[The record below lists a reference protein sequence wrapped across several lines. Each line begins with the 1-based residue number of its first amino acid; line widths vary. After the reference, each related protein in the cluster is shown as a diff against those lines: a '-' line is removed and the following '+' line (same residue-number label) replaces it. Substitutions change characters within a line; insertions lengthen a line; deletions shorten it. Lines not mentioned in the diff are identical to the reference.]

1 MKTSSVPYLIILLI
15 IGLNLCAQ
23 NSFENGTSPSTYR
36 IFDQSNLNKLEYN
49 HIIYESE
56 DIDAL
61 NYFGNRLEDIDK
73 DGKIDVMMRVQ
84 DFLKGDWDYPSSNPR
99 LSLFGNF
106 DKNFNFSLKKTEK
119 LVADGEYFKYF
130 SDDTGDYYFQ
140 YTFQDPT
147 RERDIGI
154 GDTDWKSFYA
164 KYNFFENTDYFVIPG
179 QEVLIG
185 FDFRIYR
192 VKDGVMDDV
201 TKNKKSYSTLL
212 ETLIAKFF
220 WGQCITKGDFDADG
234 DEDFLVFGI
243 GTQNQNTILNT
254 YGLTSRL
261 RPYFI
266 ENIGGGNLKV
276 DIFTFNPGLNL
287 NYGIQEG
294 TYGYTSNFDQDSAKE
309 ALMEVTT
316 WDSQNTPRS
325 GNISRNRSLGYFDV
339 NKASKEIIFTKLVDK
354 SVYLFSDNWN
364 IGPRFISKLN
374 IDQNRELIL
383 CFNTSMA
390 GSPPQRIEGATSFLD
405 GDIQQY
411 FKVFEKIIEANG
423 NNKLIDVTSEFFDL
437 EESKTLSLD
446 NSGRIYYID
455 VDGDGLVDIYPQLGA
470 APDPALGGIAQ
481 FLKFPS
487 WNNKTN
493 TLYYFKQTAIKKF
506 KLTNFFEIPSVY
518 FPSKFDGNFSSFDDK
533 GNMAFSNGKEIKVE
547 DFTFLNTVS
556 LNDLNQDGQLDFISA
571 NDPYY
576 LSVFTKSK
584 INLPYQ
590 TNDIKLADYSLFGD
604 KYDSGSF
611 GAYNYDF
618 SKIKFPVDSIYTS
631 LDPRLKQNF
640 ILIDAEKRI
649 THAPIGYSPFPASN
663 NYSAKPPRYSFK
675 EKLNSN
681 TGQLNIKYIDVGA
694 LDSNYIT
701 HIYPY
706 EFRIGNDMFVNEL
719 KVSLTKR
726 NIAPLPFNLLSAK
739 RVLEVNNNRFEVD
752 FTNSIDINLN
762 NYKLNNVT
770 KEGVRYGYELYKN
783 GVLVDNVVV
792 NEVVTEQIEPN
803 SNRIKIKAF
812 KIPIGSLK
820 FSEVSFKIFA
830 LDNQNDKI
838 KVYADIPAT
847 ISNTIFCNPAKP
859 LLNTSK
865 FTFCAVDTLKLSVT
879 NSIKGEKYKWFL
891 GTKVDS
897 SNVTA
902 KFFTEST
909 KLVVSKVDSLGCE
922 AKTDTISITKLGIVP
937 PPVILNATA
946 LSFCAGQNVVLKST
960 AITNQWY
967 QNGNAITNA
976 ISSSLTVNSSGI
988 YKVKAIDGECS
999 SVLCSAA
1006 TVVVNPIPAIPTIT
1020 IDANGGLTS
1029 SAAEGNQWFF
1039 NDVKIDNAT
1048 QKMYNPTKSGNYT
1061 VKVISPCE
1069 SDISKPFSIVITSTE
1084 EAILNQ
1090 VLISPNPFSNRF
1102 KINFPLEFG
1111 HSAQINV
1118 INFSGASVYRK
1129 TYVLDGEQLDLSHL
1143 GSGNYILNLLSNDN
1157 SGMKSIKIN
1166 KIK

>member
-1 MKTSSVPYLIILLI
+1 M
-15 IGLNLCAQ
+15 
-23 NSFENGTSPSTYR
+23 
-36 IFDQSNLNKLEYN
+36 
-49 HIIYESE
+49 
-56 DIDAL
+56 
-61 NYFGNRLEDIDK
+61 
-73 DGKIDVMMRVQ
+73 
-84 DFLKGDWDYPSSNPR
+84 
-99 LSLFGNF
+99 
-106 DKNFNFSLKKTEK
+106 
-119 LVADGEYFKYF
+119 
-130 SDDTGDYYFQ
+130 
-140 YTFQDPT
+140 
-147 RERDIGI
+147 
-154 GDTDWKSFYA
+154 
-164 KYNFFENTDYFVIPG
+164 
-179 QEVLIG
+179 
-185 FDFRIYR
+185 
-192 VKDGVMDDV
+192 
-201 TKNKKSYSTLL
+201 
-212 ETLIAKFF
+212 
-220 WGQCITKGDFDADG
+220 
-234 DEDFLVFGI
+234 
-243 GTQNQNTILNT
+243 
-254 YGLTSRL
+254 
-261 RPYFI
+261 
-266 ENIGGGNLKV
+266 
-276 DIFTFNPGLNL
+276 

-316 WDSQNTPRS
+316 WNSQNTPRS

-339 NKASKEIIFTKLVDK
+339 NKANKEINFTKLVDK

-390 GSPPQRIEGATSFLD
+390 GSPPQRIEGVTSFLD
-405 GDIQQY
+405 GDIQQN

-446 NSGRIYYID
+446 NSGRVYYID

-493 TLYYFKQTAIKKF
+493 TLYYFKQTATKKF

-518 FPSKFDGNFSSFDDK
+518 FPTKFDGNFSSFDDN
-533 GNMAFSNGKEIKVE
+533 GNKVFSNGKEIKVE

-584 INLPYQ
+584 IDLPYDVK
-590 TNDIKLADYSLFGD
+590 NIKLADYSQFGD

-618 SKIKFPVDSIYTS
+618 SKIKFPIDSIYTS
-631 LDPRLKQNF
+631 VDPRLKQNF
-640 ILIDAEKRI
+640 ILIDTEKRI
-649 THAPIGYSPFPASN
+649 THAPIGYSPFPASI
-663 NYSAKPPRYSFK
+663 NYAAKPPRYSFK

-681 TGQLNIKYIDVGA
+681 SGQINIKYIGVGD
-694 LDSNYIT
+694 LDTNYVT
-701 HIYPY
+701 YVYPY
-706 EFRIGNDMFVNEL
+706 EFRIGNDMFVNQL
-719 KVSLTKR
+719 KVSLSKR

-739 RVLEVNNNRFEVD
+739 RVLEGNNNRFEVD
-752 FTNSIDINLN
+752 FTNSIDVNLN
-762 NYKLNNVT
+762 NYKVNNVT

-783 GVLVDNVVV
+783 GVLVDNAVVD
-792 NEVVTEQIEPN
+792 EVVTDLIEPN

-838 KVYADIPAT
+838 KVYADIPT
-847 ISNTIFCNPAKP
+847 SISNAIFCNPAKP

-879 NSIKGEKYKWFL
+879 NSLKGEKYKWFY

-897 SNVTA
+897 SNVLA
-902 KFFTEST
+902 KFFSEST
-909 KLVVSKVDSLGCE
+909 KLVISKVDSLGCE

-937 PPVILNATA
+937 APVISNTTA
-946 LSFCAGQNVVLKST
+946 LSFCSGQNVVLKST

-967 QNGNAITNA
+967 LNGNAITNA
-976 ISSSLTVNSSGI
+976 MSNTITVNASGI

-999 SVLCSAA
+999 SAMSSAV
-1006 TVVVNPIPAIPTIT
+1006 TVIVNPIPSIPAIS

-1029 SAAEGNQWFF
+1029 SAIEGNQWFF
-1039 NDVKIDNAT
+1039 NDIKIDNAT
-1048 QKMYNPTKSGNYT
+1048 QKTYNPTKSGNYT

-1069 SDISKPFSIVITSTE
+1069 SEISKPFAIVITSTE

-1090 VLISPNPFSNRF
+1090 ILISPNPFSNRF
-1102 KINFPLEFG
+1102 KVNFPLEFG

-1118 INFSGASVYRK
+1118 INFSGTSVYRK
-1129 TYVLDGEQLDLSHL
+1129 TNVLDGEQLDLSHL
-1143 GSGNYILNLLSNDN
+1143 DSGTYLLNLLSNNN
-1157 SGMKSIKIN
+1157 SGIKSIKIN